1 MLLSEVLSNSTNS
14 ELQVYVAVDPL
25 NGRLVVD
32 ITVLLTGW
40 AISSGHDSVNFNSQ
54 YIIANLQ
61 RENTHPKQLC
71 CTVHLSQ

>member
-1 MLLSEVLSNSTNS
+1 MLLPEVLSNSTNP

-32 ITVLLTGW
+32 ITVLLAGW

-54 YIIANLQ
+54 
-61 RENTHPKQLC
+61 C
-71 CTVHLSQ
+71 